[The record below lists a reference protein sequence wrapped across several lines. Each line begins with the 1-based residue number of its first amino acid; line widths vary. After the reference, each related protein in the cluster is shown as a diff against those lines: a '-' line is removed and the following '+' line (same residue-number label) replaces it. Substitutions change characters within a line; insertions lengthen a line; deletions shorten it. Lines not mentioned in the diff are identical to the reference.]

1 MVAPWLGLAVEG
13 WHSRTQVTA
22 AALNGSVNAV
32 PDIGLLLPCNVVV
45 RQARSDQ
52 VRVGFLDPQLM
63 ARLVGK
69 SEVQL
74 VADVA
79 EQSLRRVCKSP
90 GGTSLPT

>member
-1 MVAPWLGLAVEG
+1 
-13 WHSRTQVTA
+13 
-22 AALNGSVNAV
+22 VNAV

-45 RQARSDQ
+45 RPAGSDQ

-63 ARLVGK
+63 VRLVGT

-79 EQSLRRVCKSP
+79 EQSLRRVCKSL